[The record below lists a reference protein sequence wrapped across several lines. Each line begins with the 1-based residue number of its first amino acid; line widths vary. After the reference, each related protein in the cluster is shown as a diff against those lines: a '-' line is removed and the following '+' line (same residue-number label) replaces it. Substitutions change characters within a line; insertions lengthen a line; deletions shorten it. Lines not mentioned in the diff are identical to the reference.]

1 LRANTLWRYARRNW
15 WWSGRHEAAQRA
27 GGVAMTMEV
36 AAGAPG
42 YPARLDIQYPAE
54 LNRWL
59 PLIKWLLAIPH
70 LLILYAL
77 VSVAGII
84 TFVAI
89 FAILFTKKYPREL
102 FDFVVNIFR
111 WQQNVNAYILLM
123 RDEYPPFSWEP
134 NKYPVT
140 FEVDYPEDLNRW
152 LPLVKWLLAL
162 PHYII
167 LVFLW
172 IAAYFAI
179 LIAFFAILF
188 TKKFPESFFQFVV
201 GTQRWG
207 MRVTAYTY
215 LLRDEYPPFSLDP

>member
-1 LRANTLWRYARRNW
+1 MTTD
-15 WWSGRHEAAQRA
+15 
-27 GGVAMTMEV
+27 VAVGT
-36 AAGAPG
+36 PG

-84 TFVAI
+84 TFVAF

-152 LPLVKWLLAL
+152 LPLVKWLLAI

-167 LVFLW
+167 LFFLA
-172 IAAYFAI
+172 IAVYFAI

-188 TKKFPESFFQFVV
+188 TKKFPESFFQFAV
-201 GTQRWG
+201 GVQRWG